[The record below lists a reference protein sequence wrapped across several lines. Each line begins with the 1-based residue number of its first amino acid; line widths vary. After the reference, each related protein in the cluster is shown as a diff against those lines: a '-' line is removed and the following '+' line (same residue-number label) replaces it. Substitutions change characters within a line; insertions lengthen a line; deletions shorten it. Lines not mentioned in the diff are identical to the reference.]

1 MCFIV
6 VGICL
11 HQGFCKEFT
20 RFPKRG
26 RRRSPSSLVDRAMT
40 DLGLYVVVGTKGGW
54 VSTRRRCLGSKE
66 DDVVGVFN
74 EVHGQL
80 ERIKVAEWRHHDED
94 EGSAKEHAV
103 LHANSTP
110 YHRRGWCIAE
120 REWSNARSQS
130 SQAPMLP
137 ARFCRKAETGDYTFG
152 HPADFGRVAQLHSEV
167 FESRAPLCKKFRNSD
182 LLEPE
187 VVALSAALPMFLNLT
202 ELYLGSS
209 FLGDAEQ
216 QLAEAVASLARL
228 EVLTV
233 SQTACDCRASGA
245 FLLKAI
251 AKTRLS
257 RLCLEDVGLHQEGYV
272 ALASSLQQHPSLE
285 RLDLSNSARGA
296 ESGRGSSM
304 NSLCEEGAQALAA
317 AFRQNQTLRALH
329 LRSCLE

>member
-110 YHRRGWCIAE
+110 YHRRGWCPGPEYYSFQHFA
-120 REWSNARSQS
+120 SCGSCFN
-130 SQAPMLP
+130 LDG
-137 ARFCRKAETGDYTFG
+137 K
-152 HPADFGRVAQLHSEV
+152 
-167 FESRAPLCKKFRNSD
+167 CKYSKIYR
-182 LLEPE
+182 
-187 VVALSAALPMFLNLT
+187 
-202 ELYLGSS
+202 
-209 FLGDAEQ
+209 
-216 QLAEAVASLARL
+216 
-228 EVLTV
+228 
-233 SQTACDCRASGA
+233 
-245 FLLKAI
+245 
-251 AKTRLS
+251 
-257 RLCLEDVGLHQEGYV
+257 
-272 ALASSLQQHPSLE
+272 
-285 RLDLSNSARGA
+285 
-296 ESGRGSSM
+296 
-304 NSLCEEGAQALAA
+304 
-317 AFRQNQTLRALH
+317 
-329 LRSCLE
+329 